1 MRDGGRSLK
10 IPARVNLLLVVHQR
24 RLNRA
29 LATLQHSNEQLRRA
43 EFERANQYER
53 LRDTQAQRQRELHR
67 QGEAMCRCAQ
77 QTFSA
82 AGLVAARSRLEWWS
96 ARVEE
101 REKELAAA
109 EVALRNSQ
117 SEATQSRLR
126 YHGVEA
132 RQRGLVRLVEERQRA
147 LRRDRARIEDCDADE
162 KRTATSIPLACSE
175 VEP

>member
-1 MRDGGRSLK
+1 MRDGGRSLR
-10 IPARVNLLLVVHQR
+10 IPAQVNLLLVVHQR

-67 QGEAMCRCAQ
+67 QGEAMCRAQ

-82 AGLVAARSRLEWWS
+82 ADLVATRSRLEWWS

-109 EVALRNSQ
+109 EMALRNSR

-147 LRRDRARIEDCDADE
+147 LRRDRARIEDCDAGE